1 MFALAVTIFIVAYIV
16 IVSER
21 IHRTTVALAGGVLM
35 VALGILHQKD
45 AFAAIDFNT
54 IGLLMGMMILVL
66 ITKKTG
72 LFQYVAIRAAKV
84 AKGDPIRILIYLSL
98 ITAVFSALLDNV
110 TTIMLIA
117 PVTFVIADN
126 LRINPI
132 PLLIAEIIMSNV
144 GGTATLIGDPP
155 NILIGSAAGLSFM
168 DFIINLAP
176 IVIIMSPVV
185 LVILALVYKKHIQT
199 TEELKK
205 RIMEF
210 DARSSLKDK
219 KLLVKSL
226 VVLGITIIGFLFH
239 GVLHLEAATIALF
252 GAGLLLVITNTH
264 PEEILKELEWTTI
277 VFFAGL
283 FVLVAGIEHVG
294 FIDMLAHGLLD
305 VTQGSMVA
313 TTLSIMWGSAI
324 FSAFID
330 NIPFVATMIPL
341 VQELGAANLNIEI
354 LWWALAL
361 GADMGGNGTI
371 IGASA
376 NLVGAGLAEK
386 AGHRMSFKDFFKMG
400 FVIMIVTM
408 IISTAYVW
416 IRYLS

>member
-1 MFALAVTIFIVAYIV
+1 MFVLAITIFFVAYAV

-21 IHRTTVALAGGVLM
+21 IHRTTVALSGGVLM
-35 VALGILHQKD
+35 IVLGVLHQKD

-54 IGLLMGMMILVL
+54 IGLLIGMMIIVL

-72 LFQYVAIRAAKV
+72 LFQYVAIQAAKV
-84 AKGDPIRILIYLSL
+84 AKGDPVRILIYLSL

-132 PLLIAEIIMSNV
+132 PILITEIIMSNI

-155 NILIGSAAGLSFM
+155 NILIGSAAGLTFM
-168 DFIINLAP
+168 DFIINLTP
-176 IVIIMSPVV
+176 IVLILIPV
-185 LVILALVYKKHIQT
+185 ALFFMTLLYRKRLKT
-199 TEELKK
+199 TDELKQ
-205 RIMEF
+205 RVMAF
-210 DARSSLKDK
+210 DARSALKDK
-219 KLLVKSL
+219 KLLQKSL
-226 VVLGITIIGFLFH
+226 IVLAVTIFGFLFH
-239 GVLHLEAATIALF
+239 GTLHLEAATVALF

-264 PEEILKELEWTTI
+264 PEDILKELEWTTI
-277 VFFAGL
+277 MFFAGL

-294 FIDMLAHGLLD
+294 FIEVMAEQLLNI
-305 VTQGSMVA
+305 TQGSMVA
-313 TTLSIMWGSAI
+313 TTLSILWGSAF

-341 VQELGAANLNIEI
+341 VNELGAANLNVDI

-361 GADMGGNGTI
+361 GADMGGNGTL

-376 NLVGAGLAEK
+376 NLVAAGLAEK
-386 AGHRMSFKDFFKMG
+386 AGEHLKFKDFFKVG
-400 FVIMIVTM
+400 FTVMIITM
-408 IISTAYVW
+408 IISTGYIW
-416 IRYLS
+416 IRYL